1 MKILFLSD
9 DFPPQSRGGAEIA
22 SFNLALV
29 LKNKG
34 HRLSVI
40 TITTDRNKVGES
52 EYEGMKI
59 FKIYSP
65 EYHRIFTSYLSLYN
79 PWTIGAV
86 EEIMKR
92 EAPDIIHAQNIH
104 HYLSYHCLKIAR
116 EYAKGV
122 FLTAHDT
129 MLFSVG
135 KFSDFID
142 KSDLSIRKDFDY
154 KVSSWKQLMVV
165 RKRYNPFRNI
175 IIRHYLKYTD
185 KIFSI
190 TDILKKAMA
199 DNKIYNVETVHYGTD
214 IKPTPISQG
223 VGAFKEKFN
232 LDDKKVILFG
242 GRLSHQ
248 KGGAVAV
255 SSLPLVVRD
264 VPDAVL
270 LIVGREDEY
279 ANYLKGLSKELGVA
293 DSVIFTGWLSR
304 DEMNCAYSAADVV
317 ITPSLYFDAFNLFNL
332 EAMASGKPVVGT
344 CFGGTPE
351 VIEDGVTGLV
361 ANPFDIE
368 GFAEKISFL
377 LNDPGLARTMGATGR
392 MRASEEFSME
402 RQAAQTLEWYQKF
415 L

>member
-22 SFNLALV
+22 SFNLALA
-29 LKNKG
+29 LENKG
-34 HRLSVI
+34 HRLSVV
-40 TITTDRNKVGES
+40 TITTDRSKVGES

-65 EYHRIFTSYLSLYN
+65 EYHPIFTSYLSLYN

-86 EEIMKR
+86 EEIIKR

-116 EYAKGV
+116 KYTKGV

-142 KSDLSIRKDFDY
+142 KSNLSIGKDFDY
-154 KVSSWKQLMVV
+154 GVSGWRQLMVV

-190 TDILKKAMA
+190 TDILKKALA

-214 IKPTPISQG
+214 IKS
-223 VGAFKEKFN
+223 VLDSSSVEVFKKKFH
-232 LDDKKVILFG
+232 LEDKKVVLFG
-242 GRLSHQ
+242 GRLSEQ

-255 SSLPLVVRD
+255 RSLPLIVRE
-264 VPDAVL
+264 VPNTIL

-293 DSVIFTGWLSR
+293 DNVIFTGWLSR
-304 DEMNCAYSAADVV
+304 NEMNCAYAVADVV

-332 EAMASGKPVVGT
+332 EAMASGRPVVGT

-351 VIEDGVTGLV
+351 VIEDSVTGFV
-361 ANPFDIE
+361 TNPFDVK
-368 GFAEKISFL
+368 GFAEKTVSL
-377 LNDPGLARTMGATGR
+377 LNNPELIRTMGAAGR
-392 MRASEEFSME
+392 LRASEKFSIE
-402 RQAAQTLEWYQKF
+402 RQVVQTLSWYRKF